1 VLSLLTR
8 RRAVQRVCVR
18 VMSSGSA
25 PSPQQ
30 SRSNANS
37 LRSALQSSVLRN
49 DFVEPESVL
58 ALPHSLLRAVG
69 IMAASQFIVT
79 AAFGVVIPILP
90 QFASDIGLGTLG
102 VGAIVSAPS
111 GVRVLLNLKMGVWA
125 DRFGRRPLM
134 VLGTL
139 ASAVAGFGTAFATS
153 FATMMPFRFLAGLG
167 SSASMVG
174 SSAFMADL
182 TQHTPR
188 HRAKLLGFQQ
198 TISGL
203 SFVAGPAIGG
213 ILAEAY
219 GARTAF
225 YLVGVSAGLCSIGYS
240 FLPETVKHP
249 ERLRD
254 IFSRQKATPTPTP
267 PAAGVTS
274 TMAAAAPGVASS
286 EHEMLI
292 KNPKVPPAATIAP
305 ASGDAAPSAP
315 APPAEDIAVTAAT
328 VAAVTTSSAA
338 ASGTPASSDAAV
350 AKLSWRELLRNPTQ
364 QAVLVV
370 VSATCMCYAAQ
381 IAVVPM
387 HLMHMFSMGAGDIGL
402 LFSVASGI
410 GIFGAPVGGWV
421 ADRFGR
427 KVAIAVPT
435 VTSALSAVLLTVA
448 TTPLMFTGL
457 MVTWSLSLSLLNPGL
472 TALAADIAPD
482 GHRGATLA
490 LSRQASD
497 IVFTMAPL
505 ALGALA
511 AAVNCEAALAAT
523 AGTVAASF
531 VFFMFRAKPPP
542 IVQRSTPS
550 SSSSSS

>member
-1 VLSLLTR
+1 
-8 RRAVQRVCVR
+8 
-18 VMSSGSA
+18 
-25 PSPQQ
+25 
-30 SRSNANS
+30 
-37 LRSALQSSVLRN
+37 VLRN

-69 IMAASQFIVT
+69 IMAASQFVVT

-225 YLVGVSAGLCSIGYS
+225 YLVGVSAGICSIGYS

-254 IFSRQKATPTPTP
+254 IFSRQKATPTPPMAATP
-267 PAAGVTS
+267 AVTS
-274 TMAAAAPGVASS
+274 TTAAATPGVASS

-305 ASGDAAPSAP
+305 ASGDSAP
-315 APPAEDIAVTAAT
+315 TPPAEDIAVTAAT

-350 AKLSWRELLRNPTQ
+350 TKLSWRELLRNPTQ